1 MKIDIIQYLDD
12 KHLTIYRVA
21 KESGYGY
28 TTLHKSFNKQQSNAT
43 SINLRDLDAIARAQH
58 VAMWQVLRELEN
70 DYLSADDDD

>member
-70 DYLSADDDD
+70 DYLSDDDND

>member
-1 MKIDIIQYLDD
+1 MKIDIIRYLDNH
-12 KHLTIYRVA
+12 HLTIYRVA
-21 KESGYGY
+21 KDSGYGY

-70 DYLSADDDD
+70 DYLSDDDDD

>member
-70 DYLSADDDD
+70 DYLSDDDDD